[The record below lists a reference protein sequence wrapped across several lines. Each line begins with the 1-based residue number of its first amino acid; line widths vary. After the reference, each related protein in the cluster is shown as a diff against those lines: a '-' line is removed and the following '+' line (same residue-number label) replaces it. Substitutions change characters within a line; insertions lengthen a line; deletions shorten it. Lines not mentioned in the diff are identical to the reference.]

1 MKVLLLS
8 CLIYLIGIT
17 VVLYFKPKLMFQDNG
32 NWKEFGLS
40 NDTKHT
46 WFPFWLYCIASA
58 FISYALS
65 YFIYSLVDTKVDE
78 VDADANVEI
87 PKMKTKSSR
96 KSNPSEM
103 KSGYYVLDKEAYE
116 SKGIPKYIFLGSD
129 VPDNN

>member
-1 MKVLLLS
+1 
-8 CLIYLIGIT
+8 
-17 VVLYFKPKLMFQDNG
+17 MFQDNG

-65 YFIYSLVDTKVDE
+65 YFIYSLLDTNQTKVSKETKVSDANDVDDVDE
-78 VDADANVEI
+78 VETVLT

>member
-1 MKVLLLS
+1 
-8 CLIYLIGIT
+8 
-17 VVLYFKPKLMFQDNG
+17 MFQDNG

-65 YFIYSLVDTKVDE
+65 YFICSLLYTNQTKVSKVSGVDDVDE
-78 VDADANVEI
+78 VETVLT

>member
-1 MKVLLLS
+1 
-8 CLIYLIGIT
+8 
-17 VVLYFKPKLMFQDNG
+17 MFQDNG

-65 YFIYSLVDTKVDE
+65 YFIYSLVDTKVDTVDE
-78 VDADANVEI
+78 VDADVNVEI